1 MPELN
6 ALLAGGCSVSFI
18 RKKFSEPLHPLVKK
32 YFTAHR
38 AIESWSKEYLK
49 VYHEDMIRGVIEHA
63 CQNSDFYR
71 NKFAAKG
78 VRPEDFQALEDIR
91 KFPLTTKDEL
101 RGKPFVLLS
110 VPRERIVQVHL
121 STGTTGGEH
130 IYTLYTWEDYFI
142 NFHGPDMPRLMPLTV
157 EDIVINALPHEMTF
171 SGPGYHNLL
180 QKGVGALM
188 VPAGKG
194 GLYSTPDST
203 LEMARDLEAT
213 VLVTTPPY
221 AAYLAEI
228 ADERGIRLGKDI
240 KLRFMWLTGEGCS
253 PSFRNRIEE
262 KWSCPALFYYGSLEA
277 GPMAIECQQKGGYH
291 ITNGHIFM
299 EVVDRGTGEPVAP
312 GEIGAIVVTELT
324 RWASPLIRYQTGD
337 IGFIDDKKCE
347 CGLEL
352 PRMGLRGRDE
362 DQVAV
367 REKVYSPFFVEELL
381 MQIPEVG
388 NWYELVPRG
397 EKLLVRAELMPGVA
411 PNKVIEGKIQEQLSK
426 KAGIPAEVHFVT
438 GLPRPGGKTARVVK
452 E

>member
-1 MPELN
+1 
-6 ALLAGGCSVSFI
+6 VSFI
-18 RKKFSEPLHPLVKK
+18 AKKLSEPLHPLVKK
-32 YFTAHR
+32 YFTTHR
-38 AIESWSKEYLK
+38 AIESWSKDYTRT
-49 VYHEDMIRGVIEHA
+49 YHEDMIRGALEHA
-63 CQNSDFYR
+63 YKNCDFYR
-71 NKFAAKG
+71 KKFAAKG
-78 VRPEDFQALEDIR
+78 VCPEDFRTLEGIR
-91 KFPLTTKDEL
+91 KFPITKKDEL

-110 VPRERIVQVHL
+110 VPREKIAQVHL

-142 NFHGPDMPRLMPLTV
+142 NFLGPDMPQLMPLGP
-157 EDIVINALPHEMTF
+157 EDIVINALPHEM
-171 SGPGYHNLL
+171 SLAGPGYHTLL

-194 GLYSTPDST
+194 GLYSTPEGT
-203 LEMARDLEAT
+203 LQMARDLEAT

-228 ADERGIRLGKDI
+228 ADEKKIHLGKDI

-253 PSFRNRIEE
+253 PAFRDRVE
-262 KWSCPALFYYGSLEA
+262 KKWGCPALFYYGSLEA
-277 GPMAIECQQKGGYH
+277 GPMAIECQRKGGYH
-291 ITNGHIFM
+291 ITSGHIFM
-299 EVVDRGTGEPVAP
+299 EVVDGKTGEPVPP
-312 GEIGAIVVTELT
+312 GELGIIVVTELT

-362 DQVAV
+362 DQLVV

-397 EKLLVRAELMPGVA
+397 EKLLVRTELMPRVA
-411 PNKVIEGKIQEQLSK
+411 PSQAIEKKIQSQLLN
-426 KAGIPAEVHFVT
+426 KAGIPAEVNFVT

-452 E
+452 Q